1 MITIEDLKFL
11 KDVEVEVRVE
21 LSTIVRNFE
30 FLLNI
35 KEGDIVEKDQE
46 LCELVT
52 SKATFPLESP
62 ENGKIIKILKEK
74 NSKVKIG
81 EELALLEVE

>member
-1 MITIEDLKFL
+1 MITIEDLKLL

-35 KEGDIVEKDQE
+35 KEGDII
-46 LCELVT
+46 
-52 SKATFPLESP
+52 PLEKSLEDFLIMQVGNIP
-62 ENGKIIKILKEK
+62 FA
-74 NSKVKIG
+74 IG
-81 EELALLEVE
+81 EMTNINEKYGIRIVDLIKEDV

>member
-1 MITIEDLKFL
+1 MITIEDLKLL

-35 KEGDIVEKDQE
+35 KEGDII
-46 LCELVT
+46 
-52 SKATFPLESP
+52 PLEKSLEDFLIMHVGNIP
-62 ENGKIIKILKEK
+62 FA
-74 NSKVKIG
+74 IG
-81 EELALLEVE
+81 EMTNINEKYGIRIVDLIKEDVWTYCHC

>member
-1 MITIEDLKFL
+1 MITIEDLKLL

-35 KEGDIVEKDQE
+35 KEGDII
-46 LCELVT
+46 
-52 SKATFPLESP
+52 PLEKSLEDFLIMHVGNIP
-62 ENGKIIKILKEK
+62 FA
-74 NSKVKIG
+74 IG
-81 EELALLEVE
+81 EMTNINEKYGIRIVDLIKEDV

>member
-35 KEGDIVEKDQE
+35 KEGDII
-46 LCELVT
+46 
-52 SKATFPLESP
+52 PLEKSLEDFLIMQVGNIP
-62 ENGKIIKILKEK
+62 FA
-74 NSKVKIG
+74 IG
-81 EELALLEVE
+81 EMTNINEKYGIRIVDLIKEDV

>member
-35 KEGDIVEKDQE
+35 KEGDII
-46 LCELVT
+46 
-52 SKATFPLESP
+52 PLEKSLEDFLIMHVGNIP
-62 ENGKIIKILKEK
+62 FA
-74 NSKVKIG
+74 IG
-81 EELALLEVE
+81 EMTNINEKYGIRIVDLIKEDV